1 MVMGYGQRQNQQQG
15 QMSGYFGKTS
25 GNVSAMRAGLKRKPD
40 AADRG
45 DNKRAVVS
53 GPEAE
58 KVVAE
63 LRALIEAKC
72 IPIAQKCCDEGLT
85 EMVRFLPADR
95 MLAYAK
101 NCFHAW
107 KIHLSF

>member
-1 MVMGYGQRQNQQQG
+1 MMMGYGQQQS
-15 QMSGYFGKTS
+15 QMSGSFGPTT
-25 GNVSAMRAGLKRKPD
+25 GNLAAMRAGGMKRKPD

-53 GPEAE
+53 GPEAA

-72 IPIAQKCCDEGLT
+72 IPIAQKCMDEGLT
-85 EMVRFLPADR
+85 EMVRLLPAC
-95 MLAYAK
+95 MLFVPASK
-101 NCFHAW
+101 KCLCCHAW
-107 KIHLSF
+107 RTQ